1 MQIGM
6 IGLSHTEATAQLKKY
21 GPNAVTLQQH
31 NSPLELFLDTLKSPL
46 VILLVISAGLAG
58 YFGDLTD
65 AIIIL
70 AIVFLSSFLD
80 FFNTYRSSKAAEE
93 LKERVR
99 VTATVLRDGMPREVP
114 LDSIVPGDVV
124 LLTAGNIV
132 PADGQ
137 LLEGT
142 HFYTNESAL
151 TGEAF
156 PQLKEVGMPVYM
168 GSSVSTGEAKVEI
181 TKTGATTQFSKVVAA
196 LNARQLPTE
205 FDREIKG
212 FSFLVL
218 RIAVLLVLFVFVVNT
233 IFKGNNIL
241 TSLLFAVALA
251 VGITPELLPMIITLN
266 LTKGSLAMARRGVIV
281 KRLASIQNFGSM
293 DVLCTDKTG
302 TLTEDKIALVKYI
315 DGKGITSEKTLEYA
329 YINSSFSSGY
339 KNPLDDAVQEFRHI
353 SVKDYKKIDELPFDF
368 ERRRESVV
376 VQKGDKRFL
385 IAKGA
390 PEGLWKTCLHCG
402 DMHTFLSAGQMRSI
416 KETYEKLSRGGFR
429 VLGIAIK
436 ELKEKESYSTADE
449 EGLVFMGFIA
459 FLDPPKISVEKTLR
473 RMQQYGINIKI
484 ITGDNELVSARIAR
498 EIDLE
503 ITGTVLGTEL
513 DTLSDKALMK
523 KVETANLFARV
534 NPEQKM
540 RIIKTIQMA
549 GHVVGYMGDGINDAP
564 SLKAADVGISVNNAV
579 DIAKE
584 SADLILL
591 HKSLEDL
598 VEGVIEGRKTFI
610 NTVKYLRMVLSSNFG
625 NVFSMAGASII
636 LPFLPMLP
644 TQILLNNLIYD
655 ASQFAIPLD
664 NVDEQELQRPHR
676 LDLKEIKR
684 FMVIFGPIS
693 SFFDFITFGVLYVV
707 FGLTGARFQTGW
719 FLESLVTQIIVVY
732 IIRTSKIP
740 FLESRPS
747 FALVA
752 STMLAVGVG
761 LIASLTRFGSVFG
774 FIALAN
780 RPLLV
785 IGCIVVVY
793 LCLVEL
799 VKQRL
804 FRSYVTL

>member
-1 MQIGM
+1 M
-6 IGLSHTEATAQLKKY
+6 IGLSHAEATLRLKQN
-21 GPNAVTLQQH
+21 GPNAVALQHH
-31 NSPLELFLDTLKSPL
+31 NSALELFLDTFKSPL
-46 VILLVISAGLAG
+46 VILLLVAAGLSG
-58 YFGDLTD
+58 YFGEVTSSL
-65 AIIIL
+65 IIVV
-70 AIVFLSSFLD
+70 IVALSSLLD
-80 FFNTYRSSKAAEE
+80 FVNTYRSNRAAEE

-99 VTATVLRDGMPREVP
+99 VTTTVMRDGTPKEIP
-114 LDSIVPGDVV
+114 LENVVMGDVV
-124 LLTAGNIV
+124 LLTAGNII
-132 PADGQ
+132 PADGK
-137 LLEGT
+137 LLTGA
-142 HFYTNESAL
+142 HFYTNEASL

-156 PQLKEVGMPVYM
+156 PQMKELGMPVYM
-168 GSSVSTGEAKVEI
+168 GSSVSSGQAQIEI
-181 TKTGATTQFSKVVAA
+181 TATGARTQFSKVVAA
-196 LNARQLPTE
+196 LNSRQLPTE
-205 FDREIKG
+205 FDREIKD

-218 RIAVLLVLFVFVVNT
+218 RITIGLVLFVFLVNA
-233 IFKGNNIL
+233 FLKHDLLG
-241 TSLLFAVALA
+241 SLLFAVALA

-266 LTKGSLAMARRGVIV
+266 LTKGSMAMARRGVIV

-302 TLTEDKIALVKYI
+302 TLTEDKIALVKYV

-329 YINSSFSSGY
+329 YINSVLSSGY
-339 KNPLDDAVQEFRHI
+339 KNPLDDAVQEFRHV
-353 SVKDYKKIDELPFDF
+353 SLKEYKKIDELPFDF
-368 ERRRESVV
+368 ERRRESVI
-376 VQKGDKRFL
+376 VQKGEKRFL

-390 PEGLWKTCLHCG
+390 PEGLWKTCMHCG
-402 DMHTFLSAGQMRSI
+402 DMHTFLSAGQLRAI
-416 KETYEKLSRGGFR
+416 KETHEKLSRGGFR

-436 ELKEKESYSTADE
+436 ELKEKETYSTADE

-473 RMQQYGINIKI
+473 RMQDYGINIKI

-503 ITGTVLGTEL
+503 ITGVVLGTEM
-513 DTLSDKALMK
+513 DTLNDKALAK

-540 RIIKTIQMA
+540 RIIKTIQTN

-625 NVFSMAGASII
+625 NVFSMAGASLI

-664 NVDEQELQRPHR
+664 HVDPQELQRPHR

-684 FMVIFGPIS
+684 FMVIFGPLS
-693 SFFDFITFGVLYVV
+693 SLFDFITFGVLYIT

-719 FLESLVTQIIVVY
+719 FLESLVTQIFVVY
-732 IIRTSKIP
+732 IIRTRKIP

-747 FALVA
+747 LALVI
-752 STMLAVGVG
+752 STLMGVGVG
-761 LIASLTRFGSVFG
+761 LLASLTTFGKIFG
-774 FIALAN
+774 FISLAN
-780 RPLLV
+780 RPLIV
-785 IGCIVVVY
+785 IGLIVAVY
-793 LCLVEL
+793 LCVIEV
-799 VKQRL
+799 VKQRF
-804 FRSYVTL
+804 FRSYALS